1 MDNNEILLKTLNKE
15 NDLLKNNIDTKENKI
30 NELYRKYNELQE
42 EYKKMENQHEKEVKK
57 NEKLL
62 EEKIMIENKLNSILY
77 SRSYKITQKI
87 KKILRR

>member
-42 EYKKMENQHEKEVKK
+42 EYKKMENQHEKEVEK

-62 EEKIMIENKLNSILY
+62 EEKIMIENKLNSILC

>member
-1 MDNNEILLKTLNKE
+1 MDNNEILLKTLKKE
-15 NDLLKNNIDTKENKI
+15 NDLLKEHIETNEKKI
-30 NELYRKYNELQE
+30 NDLNEKCNELQE
-42 EYKKMENQHEKEVKK
+42 EYNKMEKQREKDAEINKK
-57 NEKLL
+57 IL